1 MLLYTRQRRR
11 RKAASVFFM
20 GLLQLLHLKSVP
32 AHSRVFKHELTG
44 LFLELYYKLVFG
56 KCFYFSLSYGIINT
70 WKKMLII

>member
-1 MLLYTRQRRR
+1 MKIL
-11 RKAASVFFM
+11 V
-20 GLLQLLHLKSVP
+20 LKSVP
-32 AHSRVFKHELTG
+32 AHSRVFKHELAG